1 MLIVVLFPCL
11 VDPHQLGERL
21 LFACRFGSEKD
32 AIQLLEEG
40 EWICSVIVCTC
51 VCVSKLNI
59 FSPCYMMAC
68 KMITNGLQITLN
80 YVMHARVSQLNIFSP
95 LYMMTCKVIPNGM

>member
-11 VDPHQLGERL
+11 VDPDKLGNRL
-21 LFACRFGSEKD
+21 LDACWINSGED
-32 AIQLLEEG
+32 AILLLEEG

-59 FSPCYMMAC
+59 FSP
-68 KMITNGLQITLN
+68 
-80 YVMHARVSQLNIFSP
+80 F
-95 LYMMTCKVIPNGM
+95 YMMTCKVTPNGFELCNTLDVTAVVVHFQLVLSGYNSFT